1 MIRMRNKPIGPLRI
15 GLLYFLGCLF
25 ALTCSMLQAAG
36 PNGSIPEAVV
46 ALQETIVDSIE
57 SVEPSVVAVLRSK
70 RQPAANA
77 NRVRQSIIVQQ
88 RLGGLAEIPDPLTE
102 FRATGPKAPPYA
114 FGSGV
119 VIDNS
124 GLVLT
129 QYLVVDKDDDHEI
142 VDYQGNSYQA
152 TILAA
157 DPRSGLAILKID
169 QKQLAKVRKENPQTL
184 PALKIGNAE
193 ELRKG
198 DFIIAIGNPYAIRS
212 DGQPTTS
219 WGTVSNI
226 ARKATPQENLNNT
239 PDDRGTFRTTIHH
252 FGTLIQ
258 TDAKLGWNA
267 GGGAVVNLAGE
278 LVGITTT
285 AATITG
291 HEQPAGY
298 AIPLNKLVR
307 RAIKDLSD
315 GREVEYGLLGV
326 TFNSGVIQQGLPPGV
341 NNPWNRARPLNQPA
355 APVEVNKLP
364 NGVFLDQAY
373 VGSPGYKGGLRSGDL
388 ITQIGTY
395 STPNADALLL
405 AVSQFGPG
413 DEIAVEYFRGSSKQT
428 TSITLGKAFVLGDKI
443 VTKPKPAWRGMRVDY
458 STALPGNL
466 LRQASLEGKIDPR
479 GCVVVT
485 EVLPGSVADKYGVK
499 PYMFISHIGD
509 NRVSTP
515 EEFYQL
521 TKNDDATMN
530 LKFTSQVESSKE

>member
-1 MIRMRNKPIGPLRI
+1 M
-15 GLLYFLGCLF
+15 
-25 ALTCSMLQAAG
+25 
-36 PNGSIPEAVV
+36 PEVV
-46 ALQETIVDSIE
+46 AALQRTIVQTIE
-57 SVEPSVVAVLRSK
+57 KSESSVVAILRSK
-70 RQPAANA
+70 QQKTANA
-77 NRVRQSIIVQQ
+77 NQGRRSI
-88 RLGGLAEIPDPLTE
+88 LAGQAGQVEAMPDPLAE
-102 FRATGPKAPPYA
+102 FRTTGPRTPPYA

-129 QYLVVDKDDDHEI
+129 QYLVVDKNDDHQI
-142 VDYQGNSYQA
+142 VDIEGNSYQA
-152 TILAA
+152 MILAA

-169 QKQLAKVRKENPQTL
+169 EKQLVKVREKNPQSL
-184 PALKIGNAE
+184 PAIKIGNAE

-198 DFIIAIGNPYAIRS
+198 DFSITIGNPFAIRS

-219 WGTVSNI
+219 WGTIANI

-298 AIPLNKLVR
+298 AIPLNKLIR
-307 RAIKDLSD
+307 RAIKDLSE

-326 TFNSGVIQQGLPPGV
+326 TFNSGVVQQGLPPGV
-341 NNPWNRARPLNQPA
+341 NNPWNRARPINQPS
-355 APVEVNKLP
+355 APVDLRNLP
-364 NGVFLDQAY
+364 KGVFLDQAY

-388 ITQIGTY
+388 ITQIGKY

-413 DEIAVEYFRGSSKQT
+413 DKVAVDYFRDSSKQT

-443 VTKPKPAWRGMRVDY
+443 ITKHKPAWRGMRVDY

-479 GCVVVT
+479 GCVVVS

-509 NRVSTP
+509 KRVSTP
-515 EEFYQL
+515 EEFYKL
-521 TKNDDATMN
+521 TKDDNATMN
-530 LKFTSQVESSKE
+530 LKFTSQVESSDEQNR